1 MVGTVGADAG
11 NGYVGSAPATRQRR
25 QPARS
30 LTADSP
36 PGAGPDSLM
45 WTFGALLSDLYT
57 VNPHPHLD
65 PHLDRRSFLHLGLG
79 ALSAGALVGCQTR
92 SAARLPEPTWPASRG
107 ERSWKPP
114 PASAAGTYL
123 PRRQWTGDSPKNWL
137 ADPMGRVTRITL
149 HHDGMSPFY
158 GRSASDAVDRLDAIR
173 RSHLGRG
180 WADIGYHFAID
191 PLGNVWEGR
200 PLNLQGAHVKDQNE
214 QNIGV
219 VVLGN
224 FQEQSPTVAAVA
236 TVDRFLA
243 QLMQTYRVPL
253 RSVYT
258 HQELGPTVCPGYHL
272 QRHMEMARSARGALA
287 RA

>member
-1 MVGTVGADAG
+1 M
-11 NGYVGSAPATRQRR
+11 
-25 QPARS
+25 
-30 LTADSP
+30 
-36 PGAGPDSLM
+36 
-45 WTFGALLSDLYT
+45 
-57 VNPHPHLD
+57 NPHD
-65 PHLDRRSFLHLGLG
+65 PHLDRVTGQPPAPAPACGLDRRGFLHLGLG
-79 ALSAGALVGCQTR
+79 VLGGGILAGCQSPKT
-92 SAARLPEPTWPASRG
+92 RLPDPNWPASRG
-107 ERSWKPP
+107 DTPTPRTAPSVPG
-114 PASAAGTYL
+114 AYL
-123 PRRQWTGDSPKNWL
+123 PRRQWTTTSAKSWL

-158 GRSASDAVDRLDAIR
+158 GRSASDSVDRLEAIR
-173 RSHLGRG
+173 RSHVGRG

-191 PLGNVWEGR
+191 PQGNVWEGR

-224 FQEQSPTVAAVA
+224 FQEQSPTTAAVS

-243 QLMQTYRVPL
+243 QLMRTYRVPL

-258 HQELGPTVCPGYHL
+258 HQELGPTVCPGHHL
-272 QRHMEMARSARGALA
+272 QRHMVMARSGRGALA

>member
-1 MVGTVGADAG
+1 
-11 NGYVGSAPATRQRR
+11 
-25 QPARS
+25 
-30 LTADSP
+30 
-36 PGAGPDSLM
+36 M
-45 WTFGALLSDLYT
+45 WTRAARLSDLYS
-57 VNPHPHLD
+57 VNPLHD
-65 PHLDRRSFLHLGLG
+65 PDLDRRSFLHLGLG
-79 ALSAGALVGCQTR
+79 ALSAGLLAGCQTR
-92 SAARLPEPTWPASRG
+92 PRGRLPEPAWPSA
-107 ERSWKPP
+107 RSQPRPP
-114 PASAAGTYL
+114 LPQATGSGIYL
-123 PRRQWTGDSPKNWL
+123 PRRRWTADGPKNWL

-158 GRSASDAVDRLDAIR
+158 GRSASDTVERLELIR
-173 RSHLGRG
+173 RSHVGQG

-191 PLGNVWEGR
+191 PQGNVWEGR

-224 FQEQSPTVAAVA
+224 FQEQSPTAAAVS

-243 QLMQTYRVPL
+243 QLMRTYRVPL

-272 QRHMEMARSARGALA
+272 QRHMVMARSGRGALA
-287 RA
+287 LA